1 MLRLDVLMCVAYAMP
16 AWSNRLSGDSH
27 KLIHQMQ
34 TMKEHDSDE
43 NATRDGLL
51 SALIAYV
58 LWGLLPIYFVF
69 VRGVGSFEVLVHRI
83 IWAVLFGAIIIQLRR
98 QWPEVLS
105 ALRHR
110 KTLAYLTVS
119 AVLIAGNWF
128 VYIIAVQRE
137 QIFQASLG
145 YYINPLLF
153 ATVGVIALGE
163 RLRTLQLVAVVLA
176 AVGVA
181 VLTFSGD
188 QFPAIALFLGASFTL
203 YGYIRKKV
211 VVGGMPGLF
220 VETIV
225 LFPLSALYLGWLVLE
240 GTAAFS
246 TAAPAMSALLIIAG
260 PITVIPLLFFALAAR
275 RLNLTT
281 VGMMQFI
288 APTLQFLVGYYYG
301 EALTAAHVICF
312 SCIWVAVFVFSWDA
326 WRSRGHAQGATVL
339 RS

>member
-1 MLRLDVLMCVAYAMP
+1 MQAM
-16 AWSNRLSGDSH
+16 
-27 KLIHQMQ
+27 
-34 TMKEHDSDE
+34 TEHDSDE
-43 NATRDGLL
+43 DTTRDGLF
-51 SALIAYV
+51 SALVAYV
-58 LWGLLPIYFVF
+58 LWGLLPIYFVL
-69 VRGVGSFEVLVHRI
+69 VRDVGSFEVLVHRI
-83 IWAVLFGAIIIQLRR
+83 IWALPFGAIIIQLRR

-110 KTLAYLTVS
+110 KMLTYLTVS
-119 AVLIAGNWF
+119 AALIAGNWF

-153 ATVGVIALGE
+153 ATIGVFALGE
-163 RLRTLQLVAVVLA
+163 RLRTPQLAAVVLA

-181 VLTFSGD
+181 VLTFSGG

-211 VVGGMPGLF
+211 VIGGMPGLF
-220 VETIV
+220 VETMV
-225 LFPLSALYLGWLVLE
+225 LFPLSALYLGWLVSQ
-240 GTAAFS
+240 GTATFS
-246 TAAPAMSALLIIAG
+246 VVAPAMSALLIVAG

-288 APTLQFLVGYYYG
+288 APTLQFLVGFYYG
-301 EALTAAHVICF
+301 EVLTTAHVICF
-312 SCIWVAVFVFSWDA
+312 SCIWVAVLVFSWDA
-326 WRSRGHAQGATVL
+326 WRSSRRVQDATVL